1 MNAFCRLL
9 TLTLVLTLPGQTA
22 EPGKKKPKA
31 PEPSPLD
38 RFIGEAMRSSVSNP
52 SDTAPGSLFSPG
64 SPLLNLTSE
73 LRASHVNDVVTIL
86 VAESASAATTGAT
99 KTGRT
104 SSASSAINALGG
116 VTRAAGPW
124 ANLANLSGTT
134 AVNGQGTT
142 SRDITFS
149 TILTAR
155 VTHVLPNGYMVVE
168 GSKDIQVN
176 SEQQAITVRG
186 IVRPVD
192 LSTANIVRS
201 DHLAQMEIR
210 LNGKGVVGDAIR
222 RPFILYRL
230 LMGVLPL

>member
-1 MNAFCRLL
+1 MIRNGC
-9 TLTLVLTLPGQTA
+9 VLCVCLSLAGYAGGPET
-22 EPGKKKPKA
+22 KKRKP
-31 PEPSPLD
+31 PEASPLD
-38 RFIGEAMRSSVSNP
+38 RYIAEAMRDRTPVA
-52 SDTAPGSLFSPG
+52 SDGAPGSLWSATAPMLG
-64 SPLLNLTSE
+64 LTSE
-73 LRASHVNDVVTIL
+73 LRARNVNDVVTIL

-116 VTRAAGPW
+116 ATQKAG
-124 ANLANLSGTT
+124 ALTNLASLTGTS
-134 AVNGQGTT
+134 AVNGQGST

-149 TILTAR
+149 TTLTAR
-155 VTHVLPNGYMVVE
+155 VTHLLPNGYMVVE
-168 GSKDIQVN
+168 GSKDIDVN
-176 SEQQAITVRG
+176 SERQAITVRG
-186 IVRPVD
+186 VIRPVD

-230 LMGVLPL
+230 LLGLLPL

>member
-1 MNAFCRLL
+1 MSRKWM
-9 TLTLVLTLPGQTA
+9 TLAVSFTLAAYAGV
-22 EPGKKKPKA
+22 PGKKNTKP

-38 RFIGEAMRSSVSNP
+38 RYIEEAMRSGTAP
-52 SDTAPGSLFSPG
+52 AEAAPGSLFSPAA
-64 SPLLNLTSE
+64 PMLNLTSE

-86 VAESASAATTGAT
+86 VAEAASAATTGAT

-116 VTRAAGPW
+116 ITKSTGAL
-124 ANLANLSGTT
+124 ANLANLSGST
-134 AVNGQGTT
+134 AVNGTGTT

-149 TILTAR
+149 TTLTAR

-168 GSKDIQVN
+168 GSKDIDVN
-176 SEQQAITVRG
+176 SEKQAIRVRG
-186 IVRPVD
+186 VVRPVD

-201 DHLAQMEIR
+201 DHLGQMEIQ

-230 LMGVLPL
+230 LMGLLPL

>member
-1 MNAFCRLL
+1 VIRKWCKLSLALAL
-9 TLTLVLTLPGQTA
+9 TCHA
-22 EPGKKKPKA
+22 AKNEKKKPA
-31 PEPSPLD
+31 EPSPLD
-38 RFIGEAMRSSVSNP
+38 RFVEESMRSATP
-52 SDTAPGSLFSPG
+52 SPDAAPGSLYSPG
-64 SPLLNLTSE
+64 APMLQLTSE
-73 LRASHVNDVVTIL
+73 LRASQVNDVVTIL

-116 VTRAAGPW
+116 VAKAAGPW

-134 AVNGQGTT
+134 AVNGQGST

-149 TILTAR
+149 TTLTAR
-155 VTHVLPNGYMVVE
+155 VTRVLPNGYLVVE

-176 SEQQAITVRG
+176 SERQAITVRG
-186 IVRPVD
+186 VIRPTD
-192 LSTANIVRS
+192 LSTTNVVRS
-201 DHLAQMEIR
+201 DRLGQMEIR

-230 LMGVLPL
+230 LMGMLPL